1 MRFTHSQA
9 EVVFRHG
16 PRPSGGVRSY
26 DCVVSNTT
34 AGMMIAGNYRA
45 RVTVWSV
52 HWQNMP
58 LADKT
63 DLESFFIHTK
73 GMADLFT
80 WTWSDGTVK
89 TVCFNSSSLDFE
101 ENGDVFNISLEL
113 ME

>member
-1 MRFTHSQA
+1 MRFTHPQA
-9 EVVFRHG
+9 EVNFRHG

-26 DCVVSNTT
+26 DCTVVNTT
-34 AGMMIAGNYRA
+34 AGIQITDTYRA

-52 HWQNMP
+52 RWQNMP
-58 LADKT
+58 LVDKT

-89 TVCFNSSSLDFE
+89 TVCFNSSALDFE
-101 ENGDVFNISLEL
+101 ENGGAFNITVEL